1 MHVFSYPYRAMA
13 VAIEIALILLLL
25 LANGVFAMS
34 EIAVVTARQAR
45 LEKLAASGNRRAGSA
60 LELARKP
67 TQFLATVQVGI
78 TLVGILAGAFGGA
91 GLAERLDARLERVE
105 WLAPF
110 SEAIAFTLVVGAI
123 TYLSVILGELVPKRI
138 ALTNPERIAAAV
150 AGPMRLLAR
159 IGTPV
164 VALLT
169 KSTNALFRLLPVSD
183 ANGQAVTEDDIR
195 AMLAQG
201 TAAGAV
207 DEREQLIA
215 ERVLRLGDRAVS
227 AIMTPRPD
235 VEWIDVD
242 EPPETLHKRLV
253 TAMRSRFVVC
263 GGNLDRVLGIARATE
278 LLTACLGGGMVD
290 LRAQL
295 RQPLFVPSTMPVLGL
310 LEKFQGAE
318 VHIAVVL
325 DEFGAVKGVATLNDI
340 FKDLVQMVPG
350 SPGSTETDIV
360 RRDDGSWLVDGTV
373 PIEDLGGVIG
383 FDAAADERPT
393 AYHTLGGLVMAEL
406 GRVPRI
412 GEHFELRGYR
422 FEVIDMDGRRIDR
435 VLITAMGDGS
445 ERIDP
450 PDVSRE
456 TESGRG

>member
-1 MHVFSYPYRAMA
+1 MA

-45 LEKLAASGNRRAGSA
+45 LEKLAARGNQRARTA
-60 LELARKP
+60 LKLARDP

-91 GLAERLDARLERVE
+91 GLAERLDDRLEQVE

-138 ALTNPERIAAAV
+138 ALTNPERVAAAV
-150 AGPMRLLAR
+150 AGPMRLLAK

-169 KSTNALFRLLPVSD
+169 KSTNALFRLLPVGD
-183 ANGQAVTEDDIR
+183 ANGQVVTEDDIR

-201 TAAGAV
+201 TAAGVV
-207 DEREQLIA
+207 DEREQHIA
-215 ERVLRLGDRAVS
+215 ERVLRLGDRPVS

-242 EPPETLHKRLV
+242 EPRDTLRKRLIS
-253 TAMRSRFVVC
+253 AMRSRFVVC

-278 LLTACLGGGMVD
+278 LLTACLGGASVD
-290 LRAQL
+290 LRAHL

-310 LEKFQGAE
+310 LETFQGAD
-318 VHIAVVL
+318 VHIAIVL
-325 DEFGAVKGVATLNDI
+325 DEFGAVKGIATLNDI
-340 FKDLVQMVPG
+340 FKDLVETVPG
-350 SPGSTETDIV
+350 SAGSTDPDIV

-373 PIEDLGGVIG
+373 PIEDLGAVIG
-383 FDAAADERPT
+383 FDFAADDRPT
-393 AYHTLGGLVMAEL
+393 GYRTLGGLVMTEL
-406 GRVPRI
+406 GHVPRV
-412 GEHFELRGYR
+412 GEHFELGGYR

-435 VLITAMGDGS
+435 VLITAISDGN
-445 ERIDP
+445 ERTDP
-450 PDVSRE
+450 LDAAQEKEP
-456 TESGRG
+456 